1 MLNRTLSSEQHLG
14 QVFAGAP
21 GATSRTDSNWSVTRE
36 IVRPAPSVH
45 MPSVNHA
52 LVKMKSVKMESQER
66 NLSNQPKGDKT
77 TGPAGSTNS
86 PQTDWSK
93 TELGAIESWPAS
105 LQNAFELS
113 LNASNPIAIYWGA
126 DAVLLYNQ
134 AWHAMAGGQDLRSLG
149 QKAATATPE
158 LWRVLGPQ
166 IQIVRETRAGDSYKD
181 KLLPMQGARYS
192 EERYFSYSLN
202 PIKAADGTVEGIFS
216 IAEETT
222 ASVVQARRNALLR
235 KLESDTTLSKS
246 PEQACA
252 DAAYAIA
259 TDPADVPFA
268 LVYLVDWELQR
279 AVLFGSTGISL
290 NSPLAPPMVETFT
303 DRILSSG
310 WHIAEVATT
319 GVAHR
324 ISDLSER
331 LDIDFESSWPQV
343 PKEALV
349 LPIFENPGHR
359 VAAVFVAGVN
369 PLRTLDDGDFDFYH
383 SVRSRIA
390 DAIEAARGNQE
401 EQRRSEKLE
410 QQLRHSQKME
420 EAGLLACGAA
430 HDLNNLLT
438 MIYGHSGMLSEQLGN
453 DPMLADV
460 AIINSA
466 CERAIGLTKHLME
479 FSRQGPEVR
488 RLNLNR
494 VISDFEPL
502 LRGLL
507 GHNVELVTLLSP
519 SLDWVLAD
527 PRQLERVMM
536 NLVVNARDAMPNGGR
551 LLIETSHG
559 ELDDVHGDSLE
570 GMIPDSSVLLKIT
583 DTGTG
588 MDKAVLRRLFDPF
601 FTTKAPGKGVGLGL
615 ATVYDILKQ
624 NGGSIWVESEPGKGT
639 TFTLS
644 LPRMANND
652 ASE

>member
-1 MLNRTLSSEQHLG
+1 
-14 QVFAGAP
+14 
-21 GATSRTDSNWSVTRE
+21 
-36 IVRPAPSVH
+36 
-45 MPSVNHA
+45 
-52 LVKMKSVKMESQER
+52 
-66 NLSNQPKGDKT
+66 
-77 TGPAGSTNS
+77 
-86 PQTDWSK
+86 
-93 TELGAIESWPAS
+93 
-105 LQNAFELS
+105 
-113 LNASNPIAIYWGA
+113 
-126 DAVLLYNQ
+126 
-134 AWHAMAGGQDLRSLG
+134 
-149 QKAATATPE
+149 
-158 LWRVLGPQ
+158 
-166 IQIVRETRAGDSYKD
+166 
-181 KLLPMQGARYS
+181 
-192 EERYFSYSLN
+192 
-202 PIKAADGTVEGIFS
+202 
-216 IAEETT
+216 
-222 ASVVQARRNALLR
+222 
-235 KLESDTTLSKS
+235 
-246 PEQACA
+246 
-252 DAAYAIA
+252 
-259 TDPADVPFA
+259 
-268 LVYLVDWELQR
+268 
-279 AVLFGSTGISL
+279 
-290 NSPLAPPMVETFT
+290 
-303 DRILSSG
+303 
-310 WHIAEVATT
+310 
-319 GVAHR
+319 
-324 ISDLSER
+324 
-331 LDIDFESSWPQV
+331 
-343 PKEALV
+343 
-349 LPIFENPGHR
+349 
-359 VAAVFVAGVN
+359 
-369 PLRTLDDGDFDFYH
+369 
-383 SVRSRIA
+383 
-390 DAIEAARGNQE
+390 
-401 EQRRSEKLE
+401 
-410 QQLRHSQKME
+410 ME